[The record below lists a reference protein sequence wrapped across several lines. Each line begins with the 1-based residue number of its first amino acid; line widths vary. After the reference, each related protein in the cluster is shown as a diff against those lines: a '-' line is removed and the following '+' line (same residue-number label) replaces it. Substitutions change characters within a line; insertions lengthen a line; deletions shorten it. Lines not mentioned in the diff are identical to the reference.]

1 MMCLP
6 AYDVLDRDGVG
17 AAPADRGAVIEA
29 WIVLA
34 SLALEAAVGY
44 PAALHA
50 RIPHPVVWAG
60 NSISA
65 LERWWNQP
73 AYSFARRRVLGFVAV
88 AVVTGAAVLAGV
100 GVQWVVTRSAER
112 LVANGGFCL
121 AAGPRCLAPSA
132 VHAVAGARSAGG
144 LGADAAPMVG
154 RAVAD
159 AVGAARAVGLADAAG
174 AVDVPGAA
182 AATGA
187 VGGTGAAGGAG
198 RSAIPWVVQLA
209 AMAIIAIVGT
219 VGLAQRSLFEHVNK
233 ELISLRAGVLPASRE
248 GVSHIVGRDTRQ
260 LDAAGVC
267 AAALESL
274 AESFND
280 GIVAPTF
287 WFLIAGLPGLFAYK
301 VINTA
306 DSLIGHKEERWRA
319 FGWTAARVDDVANL
333 VPARIA
339 GTLLVLAGLRG
350 FGVMLSDAAK
360 HASPNA
366 GWPEAAMAGA
376 LRIRLGGP
384 ATYDGVLHER
394 PVFGTGPTPGVAE
407 LRRGLRLYVVACGLL
422 WVVIA
427 AVGLAVGMRAGAEV
441 LGPGVAARGP
451 RVAVVRPSIAA
462 AAPHVAVVGLGVV
475 AAAPG
480 VAAAGSGVA
489 SATSGV
495 LWPH

>member
-1 MMCLP
+1 MMCLH
-6 AYDVLDRDGVG
+6 AYDVLDRDEAGTG
-17 AAPADRGAVIEA
+17 AAHAGSGAVIEA

-34 SLALEAAVGY
+34 SLALEVAVGY

-73 AYSFARRRVLGFVAV
+73 VYSFARRRVLGFVAV
-88 AVVTGAAVLAGV
+88 VVVTGAAVLAGV
-100 GVQWVVTRSAER
+100 GVQWVVTRSVER
-112 LVANGGFCL
+112 LVSNGGGCL
-121 AAGPRCLAPSA
+121 VAGPRCLTPSA
-132 VHAVAGARSAGG
+132 VHAVEGAGSAGG
-144 LGADAAPMVG
+144 LGVDAEPMVG

-159 AVGAARAVGLADAAG
+159 AVGLADAAG
-174 AVDVPGAA
+174 ADDGPGAA

-187 VGGTGAAGGAG
+187 VGGAGAAGGAG

-209 AMAIIAIVGT
+209 AMALIALVGT
-219 VGLAQRSLFEHVNK
+219 IGLAQRSLFEHVNK
-233 ELISLRAGVLPASRE
+233 VLISLRAGDLPASRE
-248 GVSHIVGRDTRQ
+248 RVSLIVGRDTRQ
-260 LDAAGVC
+260 LDVAGVC

-280 GIVAPTF
+280 GIVAPAF

-339 GTLLVLAGLRG
+339 GTLLVVAGLRG

-394 PVFGTGPTPGVAE
+394 PVFGAGHAPGVAE

-422 WVVIA
+422 WVAIA
-427 AVGLAVGMRAGAEV
+427 AVGLAVGMGAGAEV
-441 LGPGVAARGP
+441 LG
-451 RVAVVRPSIAA
+451 
-462 AAPHVAVVGLGVV
+462 
-475 AAAPG
+475 
-480 VAAAGSGVA
+480 SGVE
-489 SATSGV
+489 SATPSV